1 MVGTL
6 KMEINREII
15 SGDGFEVP
23 CVTFEPSNS
32 GGAVVVVHGYGGL
45 KEETFGLAWHIAEK
59 GFTAGAIDLRGHGEH
74 RLDLDGNILLDL
86 ETTISHFRPFGKVT
100 AVGHSLGGRLSLISS
115 ADYAIGISPALNRIF
130 SPQTSESLEERR
142 DYRVRKSKCN
152 VFDILNDLPQFQ
164 PDKKKSLIIYGSRD
178 VPEIM
183 SECAKLKSDGTQVVQ
198 IENALHNDIFL
209 FGSTFETVAQKL
221 QEWYV

>member
-1 MVGTL
+1 
-6 KMEINREII
+6 MEIKREII
-15 SGDGFEVP
+15 NGDGFEVP

-32 GGAVVVVHGYGGL
+32 RGAVVVVHGYGGL

-74 RLDLDGNILLDL
+74 PLDLDKDILLDL
-86 ETTISHFRPFGKVT
+86 ETAISHFRPLGKVT
-100 AVGHSLGGRLSLISS
+100 VVGHSLGGRLSLISS
-115 ADYAIGISPALNRIF
+115 ADYAIGISPALNRTF
-130 SPQTSESLEERR
+130 SPQTNESIEERR

-164 PDKKKSLIIYGSRD
+164 SDEKRSLIIYGSRD

-183 SECAKLKSDGTQVVQ
+183 SECAKLKLGDTQVIQ
-198 IENALHNDIFL
+198 IDKALHNDIFL